1 MFVKNKWEVL
11 SYSKNMKIMQRS
23 LKLTNF
29 KLSNHKFTTAET
41 NIQKKNPEKFEDI
54 PSLSDYLTDNFKRV
68 HNYLRISLTERCNL
82 RCQVK
87 ICQFKSVL
95 YARGGSRLNL
105 E

>member
-11 SYSKNMKIMQRS
+11 SYTKHIKKMQKWS
-23 LKLTNF
+23 KLTYF
-29 KLSNHKFTTAET
+29 KLSNHKFTTVET
-41 NIQKKNPEKFEDI
+41 YIQKKNPEILKDI

-87 ICQFKSVL
+87 IRQFKSVL